1 MSDHNQGTN
10 RPIAKHRDGPL
21 ETAIWKRET
30 DKGPVYNTER
40 SRSYQ
45 DKDGNWQRTN
55 VIPERDLLRA
65 ARLDE
70 KAYET
75 IQDFRERD
83 RAAYV
88 AEQSGRQ
95 PRSDHGRER

>member
-1 MSDHNQGTN
+1 MRDQNQDSN
-10 RPIAKHRDGPL
+10 RPIAKHRDGHL
-21 ETAIWKRET
+21 ETAIWKRKTE
-30 DKGPVYNTER
+30 KGPVYNTER

-45 DKDGNWQRTN
+45 DKDGNWRKTN

-75 IQDFRERD
+75 IQGFRERD

-88 AEQSGRQ
+88 KQQSGRQ
-95 PRSDHGRER
+95 RRRDHGRER